1 MSVLRVLAVASEF
14 FPLVKTGGLA
24 DVVGALPAALA
35 TAGVEVTTLLP
46 GYPAVLDG
54 LEVAEPAFALPELF
68 GEPATIRAGRSAGA
82 RLLVIDAPHLYGRPG
97 NPYTSAT
104 GADWPDNAQ
113 RFAALAMVGAMVA
126 RGRWPGY
133 QPDAVHAHDWQAG
146 LLPAYLRFGEAEAAP
161 PPTVFTVHNL
171 AFQGQFSAALLPSLG
186 LPWASYTPG
195 GVEYYDSIGFLK
207 AGLQLADRVT
217 TVSPTYAAEI
227 RTPDGGMG
235 LDGVLRARGANVSGI
250 INGIDTDVW
259 NPATD
264 GVIAR
269 RFTADR
275 LEDRAANKAA
285 LCDRFG
291 LDPEALLFGIVSR
304 LTWQKGMDLMPHAIE
319 TIAGLGAGIAI
330 LGAGQAELQA
340 VIAGTA
346 ERFGMG
352 LLLGYDETLAHLI
365 YAGADALLIP
375 SRFEPCGLTQLCA
388 MRYGCLPVVSR
399 VGGLAD
405 TVIDGNEAAL
415 AAGVATGFQFD
426 QVDAPALDAAL
437 GHVAAIWAD
446 QALWRRLQRNAMAA
460 DVGWSRSAGR
470 YAALF
475 RSLVSG
481 ATA

>member
-35 TAGVEVTTLLP
+35 PAGVEVTTLLP
-46 GYPAVLDG
+46 GYPAVLHG
-54 LEVAEPAFALPELF
+54 LEAGEPAFVLPDLF
-68 GEPATIRAGRSAGA
+68 GEPATIRTGRSGSA
-82 RLLVIDAPHLYGRPG
+82 RLLVIDAPHLYNRPG

-133 QPDAVHAHDWQAG
+133 RPDAVHAHDWQAG
-146 LLPAYLRFGEAEAAP
+146 LLPAYLRFGEGETAP
-161 PPTVFTVHNL
+161 PPSVFTVHNL
-171 AFQGQFSAALLPSLG
+171 AFQGQFPAALLPSLG
-186 LPWASYTPG
+186 LPWAAYTPS

-227 RTPDGGMG
+227 RTAEGGMG

-264 GVIAR
+264 GALAR

-291 LDPEALLFGIVSR
+291 LDRKALLFGIVSR

-405 TVIDGNEAAL
+405 TVIDANEAAL
-415 AAGVATGFQFD
+415 AAGVATGFQFAD
-426 QVDAPALDAAL
+426 VDAASLDAAL
-437 GHVAAIWAD
+437 SHVATTWAD
-446 QALWRRLQRNAMAA
+446 QALWRRLQRNAMAG
-460 DVGWSRSAGR
+460 DVGWTRSAGR

-475 RSLVSG
+475 RAAVSG
-481 ATA
+481 ATV